1 MMARSLKVGFILPQI
16 EGRTS
21 GSTPRW
27 SDILAM
33 AQRSEEVGFDSLWV
47 VDHLLYQFGENDPPR
62 GIWECWSLLSALAA
76 VTKKAELGTLVVCTG
91 FRSPALLAKM
101 ADTVDEISNGRLILG
116 LGAGYFER
124 EYRAFGFPYDHR
136 VSRFEEALTI
146 IATLLRTG
154 EIDFEGTYYSARECE
169 LRPRGP
175 RPQGLPILIGTRGE
189 RMLRLTAQH
198 ADSWNGWLVR
208 GQNGPDA
215 IPPLRD
221 LVDAACDDVGRD
233 PSTLDRTATVMV
245 DVGGEARPSGT
256 GPIVGTP
263 EQVAEVFRQFQRE
276 GITHIQVASRSPSM
290 ATIESLAPVLEALD
304 RG

>member
-1 MMARSLKVGFILPQI
+1 MARPLKVGFILPQI

-27 SDILAM
+27 TDIMEM

-62 GIWECWSLLSALAA
+62 GIWECWSLLAALAA
-76 VTKKAELGTLVVCTG
+76 VTKTAELGTLVVCTG

-124 EYRAFGFPYDHR
+124 EYRAFGFPYDNR

-146 IATLLRTG
+146 ISTLLRTG
-154 EIDFEGTYYSARECE
+154 AIDYEGKYYFARESE

-175 RPQGLPILIGTRGE
+175 RPEGPPILIGTRGE
-189 RMLRLTAQH
+189 RMMRLMAKH
-198 ADSWNGWLVR
+198 ADAWNGWLVR

-215 IPPLRD
+215 IPALRD
-221 LVDAACDDVGRD
+221 AVDAACGDVGRD
-233 PSTLDRTATVMV
+233 PATLDRTATVMV
-245 DVGGEARPSGT
+245 DVGGEKRPSGT

-263 EQVAEVFRQFQRE
+263 EEVAGVFRQFAAE
-276 GITHIQVASRSPSM
+276 GITHIQIASRAPSM
-290 ATIESLAPVLEALD
+290 ATIESIAPVLELLD
-304 RG
+304 RD